1 MRVCKII
8 WGIDDS
14 DMLQTLLAQSKT
26 LRAPQGK
33 EFPIARARSVIFE
46 GLAELH
52 VATSQT

>member
-1 MRVCKII
+1 
-8 WGIDDS
+8 
-14 DMLQTLLAQSKT
+14 MLQTLLAQSKT

-33 EFPIARARSVIFE
+33 EFPIARVRSVIFE